1 MEECLFCKWKNE
13 KEKIILENE
22 LAFARYDEF
31 AVSKGHILIMTKRH
45 TKDFFSTTKEEKDAI
60 FELLNKVKEFIDEK
74 YNPDGYN
81 IGMNC
86 GVPAGQSVMHVH
98 VHLIP
103 RYNGDVENP
112 RGGIREYTILKL
124 YDILIEIKIL
134 IFSRLGG

>member
-13 KEKIILENE
+13 KEKVIFENE

-31 AVSKGHILIMTKRH
+31 AVSPGHMLFITKRH
-45 TKDFFSTTKEEKDAI
+45 CKDFFEATLEEKNAI
-60 FELLNKVKEFIDEK
+60 FELIEIAKKMIDEK

-86 GVPAGQSVMHVH
+86 GIAAGQSVMHVH

-103 RYNGDVENP
+103 RYKGDVENP
-112 RGGIREYTILKL
+112 RGGVRGVIPKKQSY
-124 YDILIEIKIL
+124 
-134 IFSRLGG
+134 